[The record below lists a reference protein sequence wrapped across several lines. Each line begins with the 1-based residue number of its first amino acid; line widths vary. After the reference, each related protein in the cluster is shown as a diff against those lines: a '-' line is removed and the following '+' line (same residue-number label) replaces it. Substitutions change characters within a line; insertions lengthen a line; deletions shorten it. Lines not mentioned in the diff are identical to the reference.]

1 MKALI
6 VALALSGLVMASI
19 VQAQTGP
26 VKVNGVTIPQAR
38 FDFFVKNAA
47 SQGQADTP
55 ELHSRIKDTLIN
67 REVLVQEAARKGLE
81 KNPDVAMQIQLQ
93 RQEVLINAVLQ
104 DYAKTNP
111 VTDEALKKEYEQV
124 KSKNSDREYKARHI
138 LVAKEDEAKEIT
150 AQLKKGGSF
159 EKIAADKSQ
168 DPGSKAQGGELDWSP
183 ANRYVPPFAQAL
195 AKLKKGQTTEAP
207 VQTQFGWHVIRLDDE
222 RPLKIPPFEQVKSQI
237 QQQVQQQSINKF
249 IAGLRGK
256 AKIE

>member
-1 MKALI
+1 MKPFIFLL
-6 VALALSGLVMASI
+6 ALAGLVSAGI
-19 VQAQTGP
+19 VHAQSGP

-38 FDFFVKNAA
+38 FDFFVKNATA
-47 SQGQADTP
+47 QGQTDTP
-55 ELHSRIKDTLIN
+55 ELQNRIKDTLIN

-104 DYAKTNP
+104 DYAKTHP
-111 VTDEALKKEYEQV
+111 VTDEALKKEYEQI
-124 KSKNSDREYKARHI
+124 KAKNSDKEYKARHI

-150 AQLKKGGSF
+150 AQLKKGASF
-159 EKIAADKSQ
+159 EKIAAERSQ
-168 DPGSKAQGGELDWSP
+168 DPGSKVQGGDLDWGP

-222 RPLKIPPFEQVKSQI
+222 RPLKVPPFEQVKSQI

>member
-1 MKALI
+1 MKPFIFFL
-6 VALALSGLVMASI
+6 ALAGLVSASI
-19 VQAQTGP
+19 VHAQSGP

-38 FDFFVKNAA
+38 FDFFVKNATA
-47 SQGQADTP
+47 QGQTDTP
-55 ELHSRIKDTLIN
+55 ELQNRIKDTLIN

-104 DYAKTNP
+104 DYAKTHP
-111 VTDEALKKEYEQV
+111 VTDEALKKEYEQI
-124 KSKNSDREYKARHI
+124 KAKNSDKEYKARHI

-150 AQLKKGGSF
+150 AQLKKGASF
-159 EKIAADKSQ
+159 EKIAAERSQ
-168 DPGSKAQGGELDWSP
+168 DPGSKVQGGDLDWGP

>member
-1 MKALI
+1 MKPLI
-6 VALALSGLVMASI
+6 VSLALAGLVMAGT
-19 VQAQTGP
+19 VHAQSGP

-55 ELHSRIKDTLIN
+55 ELHNRIKDTLIN

-81 KNPDVAMQIQLQ
+81 KNPEVAMQIQLQ

-150 AQLKKGGSF
+150 AQLKKGASF